1 MDGVNFDALVAQERI
16 ILASQVNLDRD
27 YFILGHF
34 DNRRRDFK
42 ATDYPL
48 YAIHARDLLAPA
60 TNNKDRQITSANAIT
75 STVSSVYVD
84 LPSMGLI
91 TSELDPIL
99 LNATGNYQIHFSAS
113 YQLSDLGSSAEFL
126 LNINGLDVLPTE
138 VIESPNNTGIYRTSI
153 IWQVDSLPA
162 NTIIKVRFKITPATP
177 TVSTLTVF
185 NRVLMIDGAN
195 TLNVV

>member
-99 LNATGNYQIHFSAS
+99 LNATGNYQIHFSCNYS
-113 YQLSDLGSSAEFL
+113 LSDSASSANFI
-126 LNINGLDVLPTE
+126 LNINGADVIPTE
-138 VIESPNNTGIYRTSI
+138 TLEGPISIGIFRTNI
-153 IWQVDSLPA
+153 IWQVSSLLA
-162 NTIIKVRFKITPATP
+162 GVVIKVKFKVIPGNP
-177 TVSTLTVF
+177 GSTINVY
-185 NRVLMIDGAN
+185 NRVLMIDGVN
-195 TLNVV
+195 TITIV

>member
-1 MDGVNFDALVAQERI
+1 MALAMPISFRGRNGKVNDVLSNHSMTIEDFDSEEMEMARSRNNRNGAIRIGSYHSNAPLIRPSRLTTQELGGPTPGAL
-16 ILASQVNLDRD
+16 
-27 YFILGHF
+27 
-34 DNRRRDFK
+34 
-42 ATDYPL
+42 
-48 YAIHARDLLAPA
+48 
-60 TNNKDRQITSANAIT
+60 
-75 STVSSVYVD
+75 
-84 LPSMGLI
+84 
-91 TSELDPIL
+91 
-99 LNATGNYQIHFSAS
+99 GNYQIHFSAS